1 MARGNGVRNSHVPER
16 ALTAGAGAFL
26 LLFAL
31 ISLLPVTNAIST
43 KSVIDEFQD
52 VVRNVDMDSFRAH
65 VSCFSSLSTRIT
77 GYESCEE
84 ASKYIHDEFIG
95 YGLSEVSYHYYNVA
109 VPIDYGSYIEVLP
122 DNISIEAHSLWPNGV
137 QGSWANV
144 TGRLIYAR
152 DGSWDDFDGSNIS
165 GSVILLDFNSRDNWL
180 RAAELGAKAVI
191 FIEPEDTN
199 SVEAQLKRLSYA
211 PFDLPRI
218 YVERQAAKLLL
229 DLVDNGAEPIVRVV
243 SKIRYEKRLARN
255 VIGFVQGEDQ
265 DPQISNQIMVLI
277 AHYDSYSV
285 VPTVAPGASEAFGTA
300 ALLELAKYYAQNPTP
315 RTLMF
320 LAVSG
325 HGQTSAGAKAF
336 LGDIVWFDKN
346 VSLAE
351 RFVCAV
357 EIDISAENNMTA
369 FFFSFLGSEQL
380 SSWYAGYYRS
390 YVENVSQLWSRL
402 YGRSDIYK
410 VEGWPGMLPVM
421 LSPIS
426 IPSDG
431 ELFGRCGVFT
441 TIQATGHSWYRYRGT
456 PIDSIDKYD
465 LSNLKPQLEVLF
477 CNVYNLARLLS
488 KKPLQSF
495 SVSFAR
501 SPRGVT
507 AVQGGGFGL
516 LVGQVVEYN
525 VTSGWYRPVPN
536 CIVVIRA
543 TSAGGEIY
551 VTFSDENG
559 TFVYPGALPVARWGY
574 PYLVEAYAF
583 DPFTNAIVCGPD
595 FGRYISSY
603 VNRVEIPVE
612 GYVGALDNPR
622 PFVVFRGGSLVLHD
636 ITATE
641 QLLPA
646 LGFYSIEVRFSPGSI
661 TTSVSINDIRTHAP
675 PDHYSYVVEG
685 SLAVILAS
693 PFVPIEVIIRNEP
706 LPTPMVV
713 LTNASELYPEGSGV
727 QVRAGEQLRLVDSPA
742 RFAADLSLL
751 NTARLSDAHQKNL
764 HTGGEDY
771 NDESLDSL
779 LYASDA
785 LVQDRIS
792 TFYSETIESWSLSRK
807 VYQLTRDSVDAA
819 TSTAAFVYAL
829 LIPFAI
835 MLEELLF
842 SFEDSLK
849 KLLVIA
855 LLLVAFL
862 AVLVIFHPGFQIASS
877 IYVSL
882 LGLTMITFVAP
893 VAFVLVSDAARFLR
907 EVRVKLIGEH
917 YAGISRGSAVLT
929 SFDIGISQMRKRKFR
944 TGLTLVSLV
953 IITAGFVVFTS
964 VYPYTTVKEFPRT
977 GRAYYQ
983 GLFLRDLKYSSLNYW
998 LPDALKSSLDPSKA
1012 IVCPRAVL
1020 YPSGDYIR
1028 DGFKVFSFRDG
1039 QTLEGRAYAIY
1050 GLTPDEGDV
1059 AGWSDALASGVWL
1072 PSGSLYV
1079 AVISDELADRL
1090 GVTEGDTI
1098 SLEGLPLRVVGILNT
1113 TRADS
1118 IFDLDQNKATP
1129 RDLRIITGIGFFRV
1143 ADLVFVPY
1151 DLAVNLGGN
1160 TCAVVIGFKE
1170 TEEIP
1175 DVAVALAKQTTLQ
1188 IYAAQE
1194 TGQNSRTSQY
1204 SIAKGIQSY
1213 GFSTFVLPSV
1223 ILALSVLNL
1232 VLAVVFERSKD
1243 IGVLGA
1249 VGLSPLHIAGM
1260 FLGEIVAYAI
1270 VSATIGYAVGII
1282 LLHVLIRVPGA
1293 LPVGFFPN
1301 YSSMFALLTVG
1312 LIIAMVVLPSVYPL
1326 YKAAKMVTPSLERK
1340 FAIHTKPVGN
1350 RWEIPLPFVFVSE
1363 EEARGVL
1370 IFLKEYFGTYTV
1382 EGSGVPFATKE
1393 ISYSEDAKGKAKSLL
1408 VALHIAP
1415 FPAGINQRMVI
1426 STKFDEKD
1434 RRWTS
1439 ALEIVRTTG
1448 EANKWQR
1455 SNHAVVDA
1463 VRKQFLQWRSL
1474 SPQMKTRYEG
1484 EAQ

>member
-1 MARGNGVRNSHVPER
+1 MPSESIV
-16 ALTAGAGAFL
+16 
-26 LLFAL
+26 
-31 ISLLPVTNAIST
+31 
-43 KSVIDEFQD
+43 DDFQD
-52 VVRNVDMDSFRAH
+52 VASNVNMTSFLAH
-65 VSCFSSLSTRIT
+65 VSYFSSLGTRVT
-77 GYESCEE
+77 GYRGCEQ
-84 ASKYIHDEFIG
+84 ASEYIRDKFIE
-95 YGLSEVSYHYYNVA
+95 YGLSQVSYHYYNVA
-109 VPIDYGSYIEVLP
+109 VPIDYGAYVEVP
-122 DNISIEAHSLWPNGV
+122 SDNISIEAHSIWPNGV
-137 QGSWANV
+137 QGSRADV

-152 DGSWDDFDGSNIS
+152 DGSWDGFDGRIID
-165 GSVILLDFNSRDNWL
+165 GSVVLLDFNSRDNWL
-180 RAAELGAKAVI
+180 RVAELGAKAVI
-191 FIEPEDTN
+191 FMEPEDTN
-199 SVEAQLKRLSYA
+199 SVEAQLKKLSYA
-211 PFDLPRI
+211 PFDFPRV
-218 YVERQAAKLLL
+218 YVEREGADLLL
-229 DLVDNGAEPIVRVV
+229 DLVSNGAEPIVRVV
-243 SKIRYEKRLARN
+243 SDIRYEKRLARN
-255 VIGFVQGEDQ
+255 VIGFVQGKDQ
-265 DPQISNQIMVLI
+265 DPEISSQVMVLI

-285 VPTVAPGASEAFGTA
+285 VPTLAPGASEAFGAA

-325 HGQTSAGAKAF
+325 HGETSAGAKSF

-346 VSLAE
+346 VTLAE
-351 RFVCAV
+351 KFVSAIEV
-357 EIDISAENNMTA
+357 DITAESNMTA
-369 FFFSFLGSEQL
+369 FFFSFLGSEML
-380 SSWYAGYYRS
+380 SSWYAGYYRN
-390 YVENVSQLWSRL
+390 YVANVSQLWNQL

-410 VEGWPGMLPVM
+410 IEGWPGMLPVM

-441 TIQATGHSWYRYRGT
+441 TIQATGHSWYQYRGT
-456 PIDSIDKYD
+456 PVDLVDKYK
-465 LSNLKPQLEVLF
+465 LSNLKPQLQVLF

-488 KKPLQSF
+488 KKPLQTF

-501 SPRGVT
+501 SPKGVT

-525 VTSGWYRPVPN
+525 VTSGWYRSVPN
-536 CIVVIRA
+536 SIVVIRA

-574 PYLVEAYAF
+574 PYLVEAYTF
-583 DPFTNAIVCGPD
+583 DPTSGSIVCGPD

-603 VNRVEIPVE
+603 VNRIEIPVE
-612 GYVGALDNPR
+612 GYVGTLDNPR

-646 LGFYSIEVRFSPGSI
+646 LGFYSIEVRFTPGSI
-661 TTSVSINDIRTHAP
+661 TTSVSVNDIRTHAP

-685 SLAVILAS
+685 SLAVIFAAPS
-693 PFVPIEVIIRNEP
+693 IPIEVIIRNEP
-706 LPTPMVV
+706 LPTPMVI
-713 LTNASELYPEGSGV
+713 LTNASEVQPEGSGI
-727 QVRAGEQLRLVDSPA
+727 QVAAGEQLRLANSPM
-742 RFAADLSLL
+742 RFATDLSLL
-751 NTARLSDAHQKNL
+751 NTARLSDAHEKNL
-764 HTGGEDY
+764 NTGAEDY
-771 NDESLDSL
+771 NDESLNSML
-779 LYASDA
+779 SASSA
-785 LVQDRIS
+785 LTQGRIS
-792 TFYSETIESWSLSRK
+792 TFYSEVVKSWSLSRK
-807 VYQLTRDSVDAA
+807 VYQLTRDSIDAA
-819 TSTAAFVYAL
+819 TSTAVFVYAL

-842 SFEDSLK
+842 SFDDNLK
-849 KLLVIA
+849 RLSAIA

-862 AVLVIFHPGFQIASS
+862 VVLVMFHPGFQIASS

-882 LGLTMITFVAP
+882 LGLTMITFIAP
-893 VAFVLVSDAARFLR
+893 VAFVLISDAAKFLS

-917 YAGISRGSAVLT
+917 YAGISRSSAALM
-929 SFDIGISQMRKRKFR
+929 SFDIGISQMRKRRFR

-953 IITAGFVVFTS
+953 IITASFVMFTS
-964 VYPYTTVKEFPRT
+964 VYPYTMVKEFPKT

-998 LPDALKSSLDPSKA
+998 LPDALKSSLDSSNI

-1020 YPSGDYIR
+1020 YPSSSYIR
-1028 DGFKVFSFRDG
+1028 DGFKVFSFREG
-1039 QTLEGRAYAIY
+1039 QAVEGRAYAIY
-1050 GLTPDEGDV
+1050 GLTSEEGDI
-1059 AGWSDALASGVWL
+1059 AGWSNALANGEWL

-1079 AVISDELADRL
+1079 AVISDELANGL
-1090 GVTEGDTI
+1090 GVVVGDVV
-1098 SLEGLPLRVVGILNT
+1098 SLEGLTLRVVGILNT

-1129 RDLRIITGIGFFRV
+1129 RDLRIITGIGFLRV

-1151 DLAVNLGGN
+1151 DLAVDLGAN
-1160 TCAVVIGFKE
+1160 TCAIVIGFKE
-1170 TEEIP
+1170 AGGIP
-1175 DVAVALAKQTTLQ
+1175 DTAIALAKQTTLQ
-1188 IYAAQE
+1188 IYASQE
-1194 TGQNSRTSQY
+1194 TGQEVRTSQY
-1204 SIAKGIQSY
+1204 SIAKGVQSY
-1213 GFSTFVLPSV
+1213 GFSTFVLPAA
-1223 ILALSVLNL
+1223 ILGLSVLNL

-1260 FLGEIVAYAI
+1260 FLGEIVSYAV
-1270 VSATIGYAVGII
+1270 VSATIGYTAGII
-1282 LLHVLIRVPGA
+1282 LLQVLIRVPGA
-1293 LPVGFFPN
+1293 LPAGFFPN

-1312 LIIAMVVLPSVYPL
+1312 LIISMVVLPSIYPL

-1363 EEARGVL
+1363 AEARGVL
-1370 IFLKEYFGTYTV
+1370 NFLREYFSTYTA
-1382 EGSGVPFATKE
+1382 EGAGVPFATKQ
-1393 ISYSEDAKGKAKSLL
+1393 ISYGEDARGKVKSLS
-1408 VALHIAP
+1408 VTLHIAP
-1415 FPAGINQRMVI
+1415 FPAGINQRTVI

-1439 ALEIVRTTG
+1439 ELEIVRMTG
-1448 EANKWQR
+1448 EANKWQK
-1455 SNHAVVDA
+1455 SNYAIVDA

-1474 SPQMKTRYEG
+1474 PPQGKNRYEV
-1484 EAQ
+1484 EAK